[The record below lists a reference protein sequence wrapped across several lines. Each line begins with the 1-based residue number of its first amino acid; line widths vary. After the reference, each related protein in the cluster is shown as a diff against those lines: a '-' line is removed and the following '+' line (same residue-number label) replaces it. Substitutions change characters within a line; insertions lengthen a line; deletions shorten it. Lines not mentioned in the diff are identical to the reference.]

1 MIKQFANM
9 ITSFLIQEG
18 IIRGDDAE
26 IYRYGTEQ
34 ILINLMTF
42 SVIGVFATIT
52 EMWIET
58 LFFFVG
64 LIPIRMVAGGY
75 HATTPR
81 RCNALTLLVYDVN
94 MIFIRF
100 IGNYMT
106 YPLIYTIYVIILVI
120 IFRFAPVDHKN
131 MALNDVEL
139 IKARK
144 FSRII
149 GVVIIGFCIGI
160 SALFKSSNSFLIS
173 MMMGALTA
181 SVSLFIGSLARGGE
195 KYEEAEISK

>member
-9 ITSFLIQEG
+9 ITYFLIQEE

-42 SVIGVFATIT
+42 SVIGVFATIA

-81 RCNALTLLVYDVN
+81 RCNALTFLVYDVN

-100 IGNYMT
+100 I
-106 YPLIYTIYVIILVI
+106 
-120 IFRFAPVDHKN
+120 A
-131 MALNDVEL
+131 
-139 IKARK
+139 
-144 FSRII
+144 
-149 GVVIIGFCIGI
+149 
-160 SALFKSSNSFLIS
+160 
-173 MMMGALTA
+173 
-181 SVSLFIGSLARGGE
+181 
-195 KYEEAEISK
+195 